1 MESIT
6 GSLMLKDRPIAIIKD
21 GIIIESDDK
30 FLPLYIKRT
39 KNIEGWIS
47 SRAIDSHRTNSTKYF
62 VYF

>member
-30 FLPLYIKRT
+30 FFHCISNELRT
-39 KNIEGWIS
+39 
-47 SRAIDSHRTNSTKYF
+47 
-62 VYF
+62 